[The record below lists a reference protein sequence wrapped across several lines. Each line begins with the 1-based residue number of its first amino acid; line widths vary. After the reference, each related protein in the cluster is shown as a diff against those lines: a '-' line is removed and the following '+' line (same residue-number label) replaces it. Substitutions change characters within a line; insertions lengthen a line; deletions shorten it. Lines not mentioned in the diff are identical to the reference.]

1 MVRQYQPREWPPPTR
16 TEAELAELV
25 AQFPAGTGPV
35 YLRYRSGGWKS
46 IRQFV
51 RRMAVEHLA
60 AGLTYDVPGQ
70 AEIEMWKEWR
80 QSKNARPS

>member
-1 MVRQYQPREWPPPTR
+1 MTRQYQPREWPPPTR

-25 AQFPAGTGPV
+25 AKFPPTGPV
-35 YLRYRSGGWKS
+35 YLRYRTGGFRT

-51 RRMAVEHLA
+51 RPAAVEHLA
-60 AGLTYDVPGQ
+60 GGMTYTVPSP

-80 QSKNARPS
+80 LKNAS